1 MCRPGARSPALR
13 PPLAVLRAR
22 GSAGRPPAPP
32 LLSAE
37 VRSLGELRDAGLGAR
52 LVEASELWALRAA
65 GLAPRK
71 AGAPAG
77 CDRGVSPV
85 FEVSQPG
92 P

>member
-52 LVEASELWALRAA
+52 VRLLQASELWALRAA

-71 AGAPAG
+71 AGAPIG
-77 CDRGVSPV
+77 CDRWVP
-85 FEVSQPG
+85 ETDESQES
-92 P
+92 